1 MNAQKNVWIR
11 VNDRLYE
18 AQSIKLNGRAVFNL
32 PALTMPGRLEFVAV
46 PRAGSSMAAG
56 VVPMALAVAESART
70 SGAGTGFFRSL
81 SGMKCDV
88 EVIESSDRGH
98 PTGQVTITGRVISV
112 ISGGGG
118 TEHVT
123 VQADGK
129 YVIKKL
135 VGRPK

>member
-11 VNDRLYE
+11 VNDRLYQ
-18 AQSIKLNGRAVFNL
+18 AQSIRLNGRSVFNL
-32 PALTMPGRLEFVAV
+32 QALTVPGRLEFVAV
-46 PRAGSSMAAG
+46 PRAGSSMAVG
-56 VVPMALAVAESART
+56 VVPMAVAESART

-81 SGMKCDV
+81 NGMKCDV
-88 EVIESSDRGH
+88 DVIESSDRGH

-112 ISGGGG
+112 ISGSGG

-123 VQADGK
+123 VHADGK
-129 YVIKKL
+129 YVVKQL